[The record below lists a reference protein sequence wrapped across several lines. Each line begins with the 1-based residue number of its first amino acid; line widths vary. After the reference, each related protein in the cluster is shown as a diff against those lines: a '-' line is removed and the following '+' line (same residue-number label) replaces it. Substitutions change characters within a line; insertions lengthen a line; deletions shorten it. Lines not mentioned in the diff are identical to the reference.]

1 MAYKDKEDRKEYV
14 KKYRAKNKEKISAYQ
29 KKYREANKEKRKAYN
44 EANKEK
50 IAAQMKAYHKAN
62 RERVS
67 AVYKAWRESKK
78 DGLFTVYLL
87 VNENYVGQTNDLYG
101 RLIHHKNQ
109 KRRDVSNVQIIGKY
123 KTREEAKKVEAGYH
137 ARGYLGYWKTL

>member
-1 MAYKDKEDRKEYV
+1 MT
-14 KKYRAKNKEKISAYQ
+14 NKEKMAAYQ
-29 KKYREANKEKRKAYN
+29 KRYREANKEKRKAYL
-44 EANKEK
+44 ESNKEK

-67 AVYKAWRESKK
+67 AVYKAWKESKK

-87 VNENYVGQTNDLYG
+87 VNEDYIGQTNDLYS
-101 RLIHHKNQ
+101 RLIHHKNHK
-109 KRRDVSNVQIIGKY
+109 KRDTSNVQIIGKY

-137 ARGYLGYWKTL
+137 ARGYLGYHNNL